1 MNNNLY
7 QSDSPAA
14 IIDDCLLHGVSVVI
28 GIRLGDVHL
37 IRFRVVPRPVQEV
50 SYHTALPFDLN
61 RSAARERISFS
72 DQNIA
77 DLLGDLNPV

>member
-1 MNNNLY
+1 MYKQY

-14 IIDDCLLHGVSVVI
+14 IIDDRFLRGVGVVI
-28 GIRLGDVHL
+28 GIGLGVHL
-37 IRFRVVPRPVQEV
+37 VRLRIVPRPVQEV
-50 SYHTALPFDLN
+50 SYHTALPFDLD

-72 DQNIA
+72 DQNIT